1 MDFAFTEDVMVA
13 RRYPGLSNLFARA
26 AVTNR
31 TIVLT
36 AFIVYFCIICGCAD
50 RPRFDNSILWSV
62 EHPVTGAR
70 SYVMGTIHHMDT
82 NHITL
87 PLDQIAALI
96 AETDFLCLEVKLSEA
111 GQQPAE
117 FAKAMFVSDTT
128 QNVMNALDEADQ
140 VKLLD
145 LLQSGSQ
152 ADVVPWELVLPRLK
166 PQAINLFLLMG
177 NQQSSPLFQEGNFSP
192 EAHFKR
198 YASAKGIDV
207 IAFEKRDDQQRWLIR
222 DIPFADGVEQLKA
235 SIDYFAANDAEH
247 IDIYSRYQQQNLML
261 LPTEVYMDSIMVMRN
276 RNMVLQAD
284 SLMQDKTLFIIV
296 GAAHL
301 PFSTG
306 ILYLLQERGY
316 KVRPVETAIAL
327 Q

>member
-1 MDFAFTEDVMVA
+1 MKDT
-13 RRYPGLSNLFARA
+13 SNLFARA

-31 TIVLT
+31 TLVFT

-50 RPRFDNSILWSV
+50 RPHFANSILWSV

-70 SYVMGTIHHMDT
+70 SYVMGTIHHIDT
-82 NHITL
+82 NHISL
-87 PLDQIAALI
+87 PLDQIAGLI
-96 AETDFLCLEVKLSEA
+96 TETDFLCLEVKPSEA
-111 GQQPAE
+111 GQRLAE

-140 VKLLD
+140 VRLLD

-152 ADVVPWELVLPRLK
+152 ADVLPWKLVLPRLK
-166 PQAINLFLLMG
+166 PQATNLFLLMG

-192 EAHFKR
+192 EVHFEQ

-207 IAFEKRDDQQRWLIR
+207 IGFEKSEDQQRWMIR
-222 DIPFADGVEQLKA
+222 DAPFADGVAQLKE

-247 IDIYSRYQQQNLML
+247 IDIYSNYQQQNLML

-276 RNMVLQAD
+276 RNMALQAD
-284 SLMQDKTLFIIV
+284 SLMQDKTIFIMV

-306 ILYLLQERGY
+306 ILYLLQEKGY
-316 KVRPVETAIAL
+316 KVRPVETVIGL
-327 Q
+327 K

>member
-1 MDFAFTEDVMVA
+1 MFLNGIEHIN
-13 RRYPGLSNLFARA
+13 YLSMKDISKLLAQITA
-26 AVTNR
+26 TNR
-31 TIVLT
+31 AMVFATWTLFSCLI
-36 AFIVYFCIICGCAD
+36 FGCTD
-50 RPRFDNSILWSV
+50 QSRFDNSILWSV

-70 SYVMGTIHHMDT
+70 SYVMGTIHHIDT

-96 AETDFLCLEVKLSEA
+96 TETDFLCMEVNLSEA

-128 QNVMNALDEADQ
+128 QNVMNALDEADK

-152 ADVVPWELVLPRLK
+152 ADVLPWELVLPRLK

-192 EAHFKR
+192 EAYFKQ

-207 IAFEKRDDQQRWLIR
+207 IAFEKREDQQRWLIR

-284 SLMQDKTLFIIV
+284 SLMQGKTLFIMV